1 MNKRSLLAYTAI
13 AAVAV
18 GAAMPSMAAAQA
30 TEEASSPRQ
39 GGLSEIVVTA
49 QRRAENLQN
58 VPVAVTALDSNTL
71 DNLRVKDVQN
81 LSGLAP
87 NLTIGNQG
95 IQSIPTISMR
105 GINSGTSDNA
115 VDPKIGIYLDGVY
128 IGRSVGAIFDLA
140 DIEQVEVLRGP
151 QGTLFG
157 RNATGGAISL
167 ITAKP
172 TGEFGV
178 KAMASYGN
186 QDSLRIRTTVNL
198 PAMGPLSLKFSYL
211 HDESHGWMK
220 NLAGGQKVDVS
231 AREPSFGTLTFAD
244 RLGAR
249 NVDAF
254 QAAARLDFGGDFTA
268 DYHFDY
274 TDSKT
279 VGSPVQVLGHAGSTA
294 GLSEAIFGLQGLT
307 GGITNYGTSPLSQ
320 VANATSVQ
328 PLTVQG
334 HNLTLT
340 WQPSD
345 HFTFKSITGYRQFKQ
360 KPNIFDLSGT
370 GGLRLSAAQFG
381 ALITPGLTSQQIM
394 AIVTAPA
401 NAAGPNDQ
409 FYTLLSARSTSQKQF
424 TQELQGVYTSSVFD
438 ITFGGFYFHERSPAI
453 NVLGVMEPTIGGV
466 VVPLPFDSA
475 FGSGVTETV
484 ARNSSLA
491 GYAQATFHVTDKFD
505 IALGGRYTH
514 DTRET
519 ELIRTGASGAG
530 SGGLLPPGTYRKK
543 YNEFTY
549 TAIATYRPNRDL
561 TAYAKIA
568 TGYVAGGILGAI
580 PYDPEKLTS
589 YELGLKSELF
599 DRRLRANLAAYYM
612 DYKDLQIQTFQDGV
626 QRFENAGKARIW
638 GWEAEF
644 TAIPVN
650 GLTLEANFGYQ
661 NFKYKQYLSAATGGG
676 IVDVADQA
684 RPTYSPKWN
693 MRLSGQYD
701 FPEFSSGGHVMAR
714 LDARYRSKVALG
726 TFSTGDPT
734 LDKLAVSKA
743 YWIVDGRIG
752 LVDMPFMGTKVGVSL
767 WGQNLFDRDDVALF
781 GPQAIV
787 QTIEYI
793 NGRTY
798 GLEVNFA
805 F

>member
-1 MNKRSLLAYTAI
+1 MFKTKLLMQTAAVAI
-13 AAVAV
+13 AA
-18 GAAMPSMAAAQA
+18 GAALPGTAFAQTSEDQGA
-30 TEEASSPRQ
+30 RS
-39 GGLSEIVVTA
+39 GGLGEIVVTA
-49 QRRAENLQN
+49 QRREESLQA
-58 VPVAVTALDSNTL
+58 VPVAVTALDSKTL
-71 DNLRVKDVQN
+71 DNLRVKDVQS

-87 NLTIGNQG
+87 NLSISNQG
-95 IQSIPTISMR
+95 LQSIPTISMR

-140 DIEQVEVLRGP
+140 DLQQVEVLRGP

-167 ITAKP
+167 VTAKP

-186 QDSLRIRTTVNL
+186 QDAMRFRATVNL

-211 HDESHGWMK
+211 HDETHGWMK
-220 NLAGGQKVDVS
+220 NLAAGQTIDLS
-231 AREPSFGTLTFAD
+231 LREPSFGTLTYAK

-254 QAAARLDFGGDFTA
+254 QGAARLDFGGDFTA
-268 DYHFDY
+268 DYRFDY

-279 VGSPVQVLGHAGSTA
+279 VGSPVQVLGQTGSLA
-294 GLSEAIFGLQGLT
+294 GLAGGVFAFQSLT
-307 GGITNYGTSPLSQ
+307 GGITNFGTSPLSQ

-328 PLTVQG
+328 PLTVEG

-340 WQPSD
+340 WEASD
-345 HFTFKSITGYRQFKQ
+345 NLTFKSITGYRKFKQ
-360 KPNIFDLSGT
+360 KPNIYDLSGT
-370 GGLRLSAAQFG
+370 GGLRFSAAQFG
-381 ALITPGLTSQQIM
+381 ALLGGDVAGVM
-394 AIVTAPA
+394 NPA
-401 NAAGPNDQ
+401 NAPGPNDH
-409 FYTLLSARSTSQKQF
+409 FYTLLTARSTSQKQF
-424 TQELQGVYTSSVFD
+424 TQELQGVYTSDFFD
-438 ITFGGFYFHERSPAI
+438 VTFGGFYFHERSPAI
-453 NVLGVMEPTIGGV
+453 NVLGVMEPSVNGMI
-466 VVPLPFDSA
+466 VPLPFDSI

-491 GYAQATFHVTDKFD
+491 GYAQATFHLTDKFD

-519 ELIRTGASGAG
+519 ELIRTGAAG
-530 SGGLLPPGTYRKK
+530 SGSGGILPPGTYRKK

-549 TAIATYRPNRDL
+549 TAIATYRPSQDL
-561 TAYAKIA
+561 TAYAKIS

-589 YELGLKSELF
+589 YEVGLKSELL

-612 DYKDLQIQTFQDGV
+612 DYKDLQIQTFQNGV

-644 TAIPVN
+644 TAVPTD

-661 NFKYKQYLSAATGGG
+661 NFKYKEYLSAATGGG
-676 IVDVADQA
+676 VVDVADQA
-684 RPTYSPKWN
+684 QATYSPKWN
-693 MRLSGQYD
+693 MRFSGQYD
-701 FPEFSSGGHVMAR
+701 FPEFSSGGHFMAR
-714 LDARYRSKVALG
+714 LDARYRSTVPLG
-726 TFSTGDPT
+726 TFAPDTPA
-734 LDKLAVSKA
+734 LAKLAVAKSH
-743 YWIVDGRIG
+743 WIVDGRVG
-752 LVDMPFMGTKVGVSL
+752 LVEMPVMGTKIGVSL
-767 WGQNLFDRDDVALF
+767 WGQNLFDKDDVALF
-781 GPQAIV
+781 GPTAIV
-787 QTIEYI
+787 QTIQYI

-798 GLEVNFA
+798 GLEVNLA

>member
-1 MNKRSLLAYTAI
+1 MNKRSLLVRTAVV
-13 AAVAV
+13 AVAA
-18 GAAMPSMAAAQA
+18 GAALPGMASAQT
-30 TEEASSPRQ
+30 TEEGARS

-49 QRRAENLQN
+49 QRRSENLQD

-87 NLTIGNQG
+87 NLTIATQG

-140 DIEQVEVLRGP
+140 DIQQVEVLRGP

-167 ITAKP
+167 VTAKP

-186 QDSLRIRTTVNL
+186 QDALRLRTTVNL
-198 PAMGPLSLKFSYL
+198 PQMGPLSLKFSYL

-220 NLAGGQKVDVS
+220 NLVGGQTINLS
-231 AREPSFGTLTFAD
+231 LREPSFGTLKYAN

-249 NVDAF
+249 NTDAF

-268 DYHFDY
+268 DYRFDY
-274 TDSKT
+274 TDSKS
-279 VGSPVQVLGHAGSTA
+279 VGSPVQVLGHTGALA
-294 GLSEAIFGLQGLT
+294 GLTQAIFGLQGLT
-307 GGITNYGTSPLSQ
+307 GGITNLGTKPLSR
-320 VANATSVQ
+320 VANSTSVQ
-328 PLTVQG
+328 PMTVEG

-340 WQPSD
+340 WQASD
-345 HFTFKSITGYRQFKQ
+345 NFTFKSITGYRKFKQ
-360 KPNIFDLSGT
+360 KPNIYDLSGT
-370 GGLRLSAAQFG
+370 GGLRFSAAQFG
-381 ALITPGLTSQQIM
+381 ALITPGLTDAERA
-394 AIVTAPA
+394 AIITNPA
-401 NAAGPNDQ
+401 NAPGPNGHY
-409 FYTLLSARSTSQKQF
+409 YTLLSARSTSQKQF
-424 TQELQGVYTSSVFD
+424 TQELQGVYTSDLFD
-438 ITFGGFYFHERSPAI
+438 VTFGGFYFRERSPAI
-453 NVLGVMEPTIGGV
+453 NVLGIMEPAVNGV
-466 VVPLPFDSA
+466 IVPLPFDSA
-475 FGSGVTETV
+475 FGSGVTETI

-505 IALGGRYTH
+505 ISLGGRYTH
-514 DTRET
+514 DKRET
-519 ELIRTGASGAG
+519 ELIRTGAAGTG
-530 SGGLLPPGTYRKK
+530 SGGILPPGTYKK
-543 YNEFTY
+543 TYNEFTY
-549 TAIATYRPNRDL
+549 TAIATYRPTSDL

-589 YELGLKSELF
+589 YELGLKTELF

-612 DYKDLQIQTFQDGV
+612 DYKDLQTQTFQDGV

-644 TAIPVN
+644 TAVPTD
-650 GLTLEANFGYQ
+650 GLTLEANVGYQ
-661 NFKYKQYLSAATGGG
+661 KFKYKEYLSAAAGGG
-676 IVDVADQA
+676 VIDVADEA
-684 RPTYSPKWN
+684 RQTYSPKWN
-693 MRLSGQYD
+693 LRFSGQYN
-701 FPEFSSGGHVMAR
+701 FPEFSTGGHFMAR

-726 TFSTGDPT
+726 QFAPDDPA
-734 LDKLAVSKA
+734 LDKLAVA
-743 YWIVDGRIG
+743 DAHWIVDGRIG
-752 LVDMPFMGTKVGVSL
+752 LVDMPFMGSKVGVSL
-767 WGQNLFDRDDVALF
+767 WGQNLFDKDDVALF
-781 GPQAIV
+781 GPTAIV
-787 QTIEYI
+787 QTIQYI

>member
-1 MNKRSLLAYTAI
+1 MFKTKLLMQTAAVAI
-13 AAVAV
+13 AA
-18 GAAMPSMAAAQA
+18 GAALPGTAFAQTSEDQGA
-30 TEEASSPRQ
+30 RSS
-39 GGLSEIVVTA
+39 GLGEIVVTA
-49 QRRAENLQN
+49 QRREESLQA
-58 VPVAVTALDSNTL
+58 VPVAVTALDSKTL
-71 DNLRVKDVQN
+71 DNLRVKDVQS

-87 NLTIGNQG
+87 NLSISNQG
-95 IQSIPTISMR
+95 LQSIPTISMR

-140 DIEQVEVLRGP
+140 DLQQVEVLRGP

-167 ITAKP
+167 VTAKP

-186 QDSLRIRTTVNL
+186 QDAMRFRATVNL

-211 HDESHGWMK
+211 HDETHGWMK
-220 NLAGGQKVDVS
+220 NLAAGQTIDLS
-231 AREPSFGTLTFAD
+231 LREPSFGTLTYAK

-254 QAAARLDFGGDFTA
+254 QGAARLDFGGDFTA
-268 DYHFDY
+268 DYRFDY

-279 VGSPVQVLGHAGSTA
+279 VGSPVQVLGHTGSTA
-294 GLSEAIFGLQGLT
+294 ALSAGIFAFQGLT
-307 GGITNYGTSPLSQ
+307 GGITNLGSKPLSQ

-328 PLTVQG
+328 PMTVQG

-345 HFTFKSITGYRQFKQ
+345 NLTFKSITGYRKFKQ
-360 KPNIFDLSGT
+360 KPNIYDLSGT
-370 GGLRLSAAQFG
+370 GGLRFSAAQFG
-381 ALITPGLTSQQIM
+381 ALLGGDVAGVMNPDN
-394 AIVTAPA
+394 AP
-401 NAAGPNDQ
+401 GPNDH
-409 FYTLLSARSTSQKQF
+409 FYTLLTARSTSQKQF
-424 TQELQGVYTSSVFD
+424 TQELQGVYTSGFFD
-438 ITFGGFYFHERSPAI
+438 VTFGGFYFHERSPAI
-453 NVLGVMEPTIGGV
+453 NVLGVMEPSVNGMI
-466 VVPLPFDSA
+466 VPLPFDSI

-491 GYAQATFHVTDKFD
+491 GYAQATFHLTDKFD

-514 DTRET
+514 DKRET
-519 ELIRTGASGAG
+519 ELIRTGAAGAG

-561 TAYAKIA
+561 TAYAKIS

-589 YELGLKSELF
+589 YEVGLKSELL

-644 TAIPVN
+644 TAVPTD

-661 NFKYKQYLSAATGGG
+661 NFKYKEYLSAAAGGG
-676 IVDVADQA
+676 VVDVADQA
-684 RPTYSPKWN
+684 QATYSPKWN
-693 MRLSGQYD
+693 MRFSGQYD
-701 FPEFSSGGHVMAR
+701 FPEFSSGGHFMAR
-714 LDARYRSKVALG
+714 LDARYRSTVPLG
-726 TFSTGDPT
+726 TFAPDTPA
-734 LDKLAVSKA
+734 LAKLAVAKSH
-743 YWIVDGRIG
+743 WIVDGRVG
-752 LVDMPFMGTKVGVSL
+752 LVEMPVMGTKMGVSL
-767 WGQNLFDRDDVALF
+767 WGQNLFDKDDVALF
-781 GPQAIV
+781 GPTAIV
-787 QTIEYI
+787 QTIQYI

-798 GLEVNFA
+798 GLEVNLA

>member
-1 MNKRSLLAYTAI
+1 MSKKNLLMQTAAVAI
-13 AAVAV
+13 AA
-18 GAAMPSMAAAQA
+18 GAALPGAAFAQT
-30 TEEASSPRQ
+30 TEEQGARS

-49 QRRAENLQN
+49 QRREESLQA
-58 VPVAVTALDSNTL
+58 VPVAVTALDSNTCPSSEHL
-71 DNLRVKDVQN
+71 DVQN

-87 NLTIGNQG
+87 NLTIATQG

-140 DIEQVEVLRGP
+140 DIQQVEVLRGP

-167 ITAKP
+167 VTAKP

-186 QDSLRIRTTVNL
+186 QDAMRFRATVNL

-211 HDESHGWMK
+211 HDESNGWMK
-220 NLAGGQKVDVS
+220 NLAAGQTINLS
-231 AREPSFGTLTFAD
+231 LREPSFGTLTYAKN
-244 RLGAR
+244 LGSR

-254 QAAARLDFGGDFTA
+254 QGAARLDFGGAFTA
-268 DYHFDY
+268 DYRFDY

-279 VGSPVQVLGHAGSTA
+279 VGSPVQVLGQTGSLAALAGGVFA
-294 GLSEAIFGLQGLT
+294 FQGLT
-307 GGITNYGTSPLSQ
+307 GGITNLGTKPLKQ

-340 WQPSD
+340 WEASD
-345 HFTFKSITGYRQFKQ
+345 NLTLKSITGYRKFKQ
-360 KPNIFDLSGT
+360 KPNIYDLSGT
-370 GGLRLSAAQFG
+370 GGLLFSAAQFG
-381 ALITPGLTSQQIM
+381 ALLGGDVPGVM
-394 AIVTAPA
+394 NPA
-401 NAAGPNDQ
+401 NAAGPNDH
-409 FYTLLSARSTSQKQF
+409 FYTLLTARSTSQKQF
-424 TQELQGVYTSSVFD
+424 TQELQGVYTSGFFD
-438 ITFGGFYFHERSPAI
+438 VTFGGFYFHERSPAI
-453 NVLGVMEPTIGGV
+453 NVLGVMEPAVNGV
-466 VVPLPFDSA
+466 IVPLPFDSI
-475 FGSGVTETV
+475 FGSGVTETI

-491 GYAQATFHVTDKFD
+491 GYAQATFHLTDKFD

-514 DTRET
+514 DKRET
-519 ELIRTGASGAG
+519 ELIRTGAAGTG
-530 SGGLLPPGTYRKK
+530 SGGILPPGTYRKK

-561 TAYAKIA
+561 TAYAKIS

-589 YELGLKSELF
+589 YELGLKSELL

-612 DYKDLQIQTFQDGV
+612 DYKDLQTQTFQDGV

-644 TAIPVN
+644 TAVPTD
-650 GLTLEANFGYQ
+650 GLTLEANVGYQ
-661 NFKYKQYLSAATGGG
+661 NFKYKEYLSAVAGGG
-676 IVDVADQA
+676 VIDVADQA
-684 RPTYSPKWN
+684 RQTYSPKWN
-693 MRLSGQYD
+693 LRLSGQYD
-701 FPEFSSGGHVMAR
+701 FPEFSNGGHFMAR
-714 LDARYRSKVALG
+714 LDGRYRSTVPLG
-726 TFSTGDPT
+726 QFAPDTPA
-734 LDKLAVSKA
+734 LDKLAVAKA
-743 YWIVDGRIG
+743 HWIVDGRVG
-752 LVDMPFMGTKVGVSL
+752 LVDMPLMGSKVGVSL
-767 WGQNLFDRDDVALF
+767 WGSNLFDKDDVALF
-781 GPQAIV
+781 GPTAIV
-787 QTIEYI
+787 QTIQYI

-798 GLEVNFA
+798 GLEVNLA